1 MNVYNGVKDTPAK
14 LICIDG
20 NKTYNKLRIK
30 VISFFEERLKQL
42 VT

>member
-30 VISFFEERLKQL
+30 VISFSKRD
-42 VT
+42 